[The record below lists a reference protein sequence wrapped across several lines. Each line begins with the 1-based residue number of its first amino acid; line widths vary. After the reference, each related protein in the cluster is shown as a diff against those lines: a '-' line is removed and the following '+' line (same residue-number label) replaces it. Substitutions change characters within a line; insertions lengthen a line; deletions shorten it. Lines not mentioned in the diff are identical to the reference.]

1 MAEHKSEHF
10 MFVNMWPE
18 THVPMSLALCVFAAA
33 FFLSVVIISCLGL
46 HWVNDVPVSYL
57 VVCVC
62 VGGGGCYSTVQYSPV
77 YYSTIRYSFGD
88 RVPTSALASEPRAHE
103 GAHTMGCFHQGRYS
117 AH

>member
-18 THVPMSLALCVFAAA
+18 PHVPMSLALCVFAAA

-57 VVCVC
+57 VVVCVC
-62 VGGGGCYSTVQYSPV
+62 GGGVQYGTVQSSILQYNTVQFWGQSPNL
-77 YYSTIRYSFGD
+77 STRQ
-88 RVPTSALASEPRAHE
+88 RAK
-103 GAHTMGCFHQGRYS
+103 GS
-117 AH
+117 